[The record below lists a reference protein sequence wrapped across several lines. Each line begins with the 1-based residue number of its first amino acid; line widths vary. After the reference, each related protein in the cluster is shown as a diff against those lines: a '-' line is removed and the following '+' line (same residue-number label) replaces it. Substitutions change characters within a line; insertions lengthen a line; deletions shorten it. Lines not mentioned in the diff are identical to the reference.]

1 MAAIS
6 GPISGAIEGPIVVDM
21 LATSKSQ
28 NEQKNVTIADPG
40 YIYIC
45 VCSHYHYIIPYTY
58 TIISPY
64 TYTIINPC
72 KSYNI

>member
-21 LATSKSQ
+21 LETSKSQ

-45 VCSHYHYIIPYTY
+45 VCVFPLPLYNSLYLYHY
-58 TIISPY
+58 
-64 TYTIINPC
+64 
-72 KSYNI
+72 KSLYLYHYKSL